1 MQEVR
6 KVMNQEK
13 DIEEKTQEVWV
24 RLCLVEAANAIA
36 PIYLP
41 GSSFARVGDMVLF
54 DYNGES
60 FQSIILMENDVRIN
74 DKCWTKTME
83 TVGMAPI
90 KAKGYAHIVE
100 CEWEE
105 ESK

>member
-13 DIEEKTQEVWV
+13 EIEEKKKDVWV
-24 RLCLVEAANAIA
+24 RLCLVEAVNAIA
-36 PIYLP
+36 PVYLP
-41 GSSFARVGDMVLF
+41 GDSYASVGDMVLF

-60 FQSIILMENDVRIN
+60 FQSIILMEKDVKIN
-74 DKCWTKTME
+74 GKCWTKTMDA
-83 TVGMAPI
+83 VGMAPI
-90 KAKGYAHIVE
+90 RAKGFASIID

-105 ESK
+105 EN

>member
-13 DIEEKTQEVWV
+13 VIEEKKKDVWV
-24 RLCLVEAANAIA
+24 RLCLVEAANSIVPVYFPNDSYASI
-36 PIYLP
+36 
-41 GSSFARVGDMVLF
+41 GDMVLF

-60 FQSIILMENDVRIN
+60 FQSIILMENDIRIN

-90 KAKGYAHIVE
+90 KAKGFAHIVE

-105 ESK
+105 ES